1 MAQTER
7 LYKIKSQLDAGRC
20 LNRAAL
26 LAELGISP
34 ATLKRDLAHLRDRMN
49 APVIFDRER
58 NGWRL
63 DPAAQLTG
71 TQYELPGLWL
81 SADEIHALLTMQHL
95 LAHLDAGAT
104 AGLYTPLPVPRV
116 RSAGQERL
124 LNRLE
129 KISLYLSRR
138 LESFSEEE
146 LDRLRLPHPILG
158 RRSIREMLLFQ
169 ILHNEHHTGKVR
181 ARQPKG

>member
-1 MAQTER
+1 MDPYTRSEIQ
-7 LYKIKSQLDAGRC
+7 
-20 LNRAAL
+20 
-26 LAELGISP
+26 
-34 ATLKRDLAHLRDRMN
+34 ATLL
-49 APVIFDRER
+49 
-58 NGWRL
+58 
-63 DPAAQLTG
+63 AQLTRLRAFYS
-71 TQYELPGLWL
+71 QL
-81 SADEIHALLTMQHL
+81 SEDVFFKRPPVGWSPAGNVRHLINATVALLIGLYVPRLFLRILFGKNDQPSRRTSL
-95 LAHLDAGAT
+95 IRDEYLAHLDAGAT